1 MATRERVLAR
11 TFVELADTL
20 VADFDVVELLSLV
33 ADRCVEVLEADA
45 AGIILASPHG
55 DLKVIASSNE
65 TMRLLELFELQ
76 SEQGPCLDCYRSGI
90 PVVNQDLTKA
100 TDRWPHFAPVALESG
115 FRSVHALPMRLRGT
129 VIGALNMFNV
139 GAGEMLPANLEA
151 AQALADIATIAIL
164 QHRAASEAQEL
175 NNQLGQALN
184 SRIVIEQSK
193 GMIAQQLSIDMD
205 EAFSTLRTHARNH
218 SLRLADVA
226 SDVIEGKLSAALLDK
241 PSPQRHH

>member
-20 VADFDVVELLSLV
+20 VAEFDVVDLLSLV

-45 AGIILASPHG
+45 AGIILAAPHG
-55 DLKVIASSNE
+55 DLRVIASSNE
-65 TMRLLELFELQ
+65 TMRMLELFELQ
-76 SEQGPCLDCYRSGI
+76 AEEGPCLDCYRSGNPI
-90 PVVNQDLTKA
+90 INQDLEVA
-100 TDRWPHFAPVALESG
+100 TARWPRFAPVALKSG

-129 VIGALNMFNV
+129 IIGALNLFN
-139 GAGEMLPANLEA
+139 ASADEMQDANLEA

-164 QHRAASEAQEL
+164 QHRAASEAQVL

-193 GMIAQQLSIDMD
+193 GMIAQQLGLQMD
-205 EAFSTLRTHARNH
+205 QAFETLRNHARNH
-218 SLRLADVA
+218 NLRLADLA
-226 SDVIEGKLSAALLDK
+226 SDIIEGKLGAHSLDK
-241 PSPQRHH
+241 PAPQRHH